1 MQLLR
6 NQNQGRFP
14 KMSTLDLQN
23 GKFRFAVIGEAEG
36 NEREIFE
43 LLHFATT
50 ELNLTC
56 EFINLNKL
64 HVLISK
70 SEDEI

>member
-1 MQLLR
+1 MQLLK

-14 KMSTLDLQN
+14 KMSTLQN